1 MENNANSNTW
11 YAVLMDRSDNDWGFG
26 SFDRAEAERMAI
38 RQLEDHPDVRIAVI
52 EEGNDPVCIDVIDQD
67 DFRTPLFIGK
77 WNGTDIDVVKIDG
90 ALYALNGWNGEKYL
104 HCWKCI
110 DRFTAAPDG
119 EEYEIRPVYDWA
131 AWNDD
136 AGEFQDENG
145 GAISGIIGYEIA

>member
-1 MENNANSNTW
+1 MTTNANSKW
-11 YAVLMDRSDNDWGFG
+11 YAVMMDRSDSDWGTG
-26 SFDRAEAERMAI
+26 SFDRAEAERMVVKNLDIYPDGYIAI
-38 RQLEDHPDVRIAVI
+38 IENDVCTGTI
-52 EEGNDPVCIDVIDQD
+52 EPE
-67 DFRTPLFIGK
+67 DFRTPLVIGK